1 MLHKHTLPVE
11 VVEAEDEAGEEVPP
25 LLQFMHFLVV
35 TEESLLELV
44 GESCALLEGL
54 WCR

>member
-1 MLHKHTLPVE
+1 MLQSHTLPVE

-35 TEESLLELV
+35 ALESLLELV
-44 GESCALLEGL
+44 GESWTLLEGL
-54 WCR
+54 W